1 MHLLLVLIDHFNM
14 KKNLRVFACKKAGIC
29 AKVREG
35 IFAKAQI

>member
-14 KKNLRVFACKKAGIC
+14 KNLRVFACKKAGIC
-29 AKVREG
+29 AKVRED